1 LPVFF
6 SKTRISFGAK
16 NAILVF
22 PLPETGK
29 TICTF
34 KFGSLTVG
42 PEGEVGA
49 MEYCAKALK
58 LEIENG
64 KKDLLKLL
72 NCVIVNDADD
82 NNINEKK
89 VKQDLM
95 KNLFDFKINLNT
107 CFTTY

>member
-1 LPVFF
+1 
-6 SKTRISFGAK
+6 
-16 NAILVF
+16 
-22 PLPETGK
+22 LPEAGK

-49 MEYCAKALK
+49 IEYCAKALK

-72 NCVIVNDADD
+72 KCVIVNDADD

-95 KNLFDFKINLNT
+95 KNLFDFKIYLNT

>member
-1 LPVFF
+1 VFF

-22 PLPETGK
+22 PLPEGGK
-29 TICTF
+29 TTCTF
-34 KFGSLTVG
+34 KVGSLTVG
-42 PEGEVGA
+42 PEGEMGA
-49 MEYCAKALK
+49 IEYCAKALK

-72 NCVIVNDADD
+72 NCVIVNDAD
-82 NNINEKK
+82 NKNISEKK

-95 KNLFDFKINLNT
+95 KNLFDFKINLDVI
-107 CFTTY
+107 FLRY

>member
-1 LPVFF
+1 MFF

-22 PLPETGK
+22 PLPEGGK

-34 KFGSLTVG
+34 KVGSLTVG
-42 PEGEVGA
+42 PEGEMGA
-49 MEYCAKALK
+49 IEYCAKALK

-72 NCVIVNDADD
+72 NCVIVNDADN
-82 NNINEKK
+82 NNISENIIDETLIK
-89 VKQDLM
+89 DSFEFIWL
-95 KNLFDFKINLNT
+95 
-107 CFTTY
+107 

>member
-1 LPVFF
+1 MFF

-16 NAILVF
+16 NAMLVF
-22 PLPETGK
+22 PLPEAGK
-29 TICTF
+29 TICTL

-49 MEYCAKALK
+49 IEYCAKALK
-58 LEIENG
+58 VETENG

-72 NCVIVNDADD
+72 NCVIVNDACN
-82 NNINEKK
+82 NNINENK

-95 KNLFDFKINLNT
+95 RNLFDFEIHLNT

>member
-1 LPVFF
+1 
-6 SKTRISFGAK
+6 
-16 NAILVF
+16 
-22 PLPETGK
+22 LPEGGK
-29 TICTF
+29 IICTF

-49 MEYCAKALK
+49 IEYCAKDLK

-72 NCVIVNDADD
+72 NCVIVNDADN

-107 CFTTY
+107 ISLRRIKLIFFI

>member
-1 LPVFF
+1 LPD
-6 SKTRISFGAK
+6 A
-16 NAILVF
+16 
-22 PLPETGK
+22 GK

-49 MEYCAKALK
+49 IEYCAKALK
-58 LEIENG
+58 IEIEDG
-64 KKDLLKLL
+64 KKDLLKLV
-72 NCVIVNDADD
+72 NCAIVNDADN

-95 KNLFDFKINLNT
+95 KNLLDFKINLNT
-107 CFTTY
+107 CLGPIKFIFFMCFVTSFFKSNLTVCLA

>member
-1 LPVFF
+1 
-6 SKTRISFGAK
+6 
-16 NAILVF
+16 
-22 PLPETGK
+22 LPEVGK

-42 PEGEVGA
+42 PEGEIGA
-49 MEYCAKALK
+49 IEYCAKALK

-72 NCVIVNDADD
+72 NCVIVNDAD
-82 NNINEKK
+82 NNNVSEKK

-107 CFTTY
+107 YFNDVLIYIFYIIKSD